1 MLMRGSRVWLYRD
14 HQSHTRPRRE
24 CWEELTVT
32 GETTRSWLVQYGGA
46 DIKIPQTHTG
56 PTFRVP
62 ERIASYATL
71 ALNRQVV
78 EDDIWR
84 AENKRELFALIER
97 ADTATLRKV
106 AELVGY
112 YNIKPKPAEEK
123 R

>member
-1 MLMRGSRVWLYRD
+1 MLMLGSRVWLYRD
-14 HQSHTRPRRE
+14 HQSYTKPRRE

-32 GETTRSWLVQYGGA
+32 GETTRSWLVRCSA
-46 DIKIPQTHTG
+46 VDIKVPKSHKE
-56 PTFRVP
+56 PTFPVP
-62 ERIASYATL
+62 SHIVGYAKL
-71 ALNRQVV
+71 AFSRQIV
-78 EDDIWR
+78 EDDVWR